1 MKAGFYLIGSFVE
14 SFGSRWGGLQLTT
27 CTEVTFASIS
37 FSSTSTARLIAIA
50 NPAAFARERSSKLIG
65 VSVFVPLL
73 VCRSICH
80 R

>member
-14 SFGSRWGGLQLTT
+14 SFGSRWGGLPT
-27 CTEVTFASIS
+27 CTEVTFASI
-37 FSSTSTARLIAIA
+37 STARLIAIA